1 MKYHD
6 VFRRR
11 VGSMCPAGEKPGR
24 AVKKMPSKRRIR
36 SQALLYLRA
45 RGREGV
51 VLRGV

>member
-24 AVKKMPSKRRIR
+24 GAKKMPSKERVPG
-36 SQALLYLRA
+36 QQLLYLHA
-45 RGREGV
+45 RWWEG
-51 VLRGV
+51 